1 LQKKLVGA
9 VAEGQHREAQV
20 LQPVGLAADRFPEQG
35 GVVGELAVAECR
47 GDHDE
52 VRCRLQVG
60 EVDLVELDR
69 SGPDADGTAGLG
81 E

>member
-1 LQKKLVGA
+1 
-9 VAEGQHREAQV
+9 
-20 LQPVGLAADRFPEQG
+20 
-35 GVVGELAVAECR
+35 VGELAVAECR